1 MNIGIICSIVALA
14 ITIITHISVF
24 SYKQGK
30 NEQRLLELE
39 KHQGK
44 QEEIFT
50 RLNNIEKDIVEI
62 KTILKQGLN
71 KEV

>member
-1 MNIGIICSIVALA
+1 MNIGVICSIIALA
-14 ITIITHISVF
+14 VTIITHISVF

-44 QEEIFT
+44 QEEIFS

-62 KTILKQGLN
+62 KTILKRST
-71 KEV
+71 KSEI